1 LHLRPP
7 SVDHGVQSFI
17 WAVVFFLFLW
27 FGMLAV
33 GVSGGAAFML
43 ALICGALIFLF
54 VRVFGEDDLARPR
67 DRVARRWRP

>member
-27 FGMLAV
+27 FGMIAV

>member
-27 FGMLAV
+27 FGMIAV

-54 VRVFGEDDLARPR
+54 VRVFGEDELARPR